1 MAVIASSRD
10 SVIVITIQTGQTPQ
24 GAPILRQ
31 RSLSN
36 VRATA
41 TDQDV
46 YDIAAAL
53 YGLQDHSL
61 IGVRR
66 DNRVDLVEA

>member
-1 MAVIASSRD
+1 MAVIASNRD
-10 SVIVITIQTGQTPQ
+10 SVIVVTVQTGQTPE

-31 RSLSN
+31 RSFSN
-36 VRATA
+36 VRASA

-46 YDIAAAL
+46 YDIAVAL
-53 YGLQDHSL
+53 FELQDLSL

-66 DNRVDLVEA
+66 DNRIDLIEG

>member
-1 MAVIASSRD
+1 MAVVASSRD
-10 SVIVITIQTGQTPQ
+10 TVIVVTIQTGLTPQ

-31 RSLSN
+31 RSFNN
-36 VRATA
+36 VKANA

-53 YGLQDHSL
+53 YELQDHSL

-66 DNRVDLVEA
+66 DNRFDLTEA